1 MYFVYIVRC
10 RDGSLYTGTAADLRR
25 RMHAHTQQ
33 TAACARYT
41 RSHPVAALEAAW
53 RTQTRP
59 EALRLEAL
67 IKRLTR
73 EDFVNILSKPD
84 NALTRQYAALLETD
98 KVHLTFEEDALQAI
112 AEAACLA
119 NEAGEEIGARRLHA
133 EF

>member
-10 RDGSLYTGTAADLRR
+10 RDGSLYTGAAADLRR

-41 RSHPVAALEAAW
+41 RSHPVAALERLTHA
-53 RTQTRP
+53 RP

-73 EDFVNILSKPD
+73 EEKLRLIAAPETVAAVFGEKLRG
-84 NALTRQYAALLETD
+84 AQYAPLPPEEL
-98 KVHLTFEEDALQAI
+98 HL
-112 AEAACLA
+112 
-119 NEAGEEIGARRLHA
+119 
-133 EF
+133 